1 MSEIQE
7 ATSVDA
13 EAQGGVME
21 GFLIEHKGLV
31 LISDWYMLGT
41 VTALR
46 SGKRL
51 SPDSSGPKD
60 FSKQG
65 FSDQLCGSP
74 WRF

>member
-7 ATSVDA
+7 ATRVDA
-13 EAQGGVME
+13 ERGVVE
-21 GFLIEHKGLV
+21 GFLIEQQGLV

-41 VTALR
+41 ATALR
-46 SGKRL
+46 TGKGRL

-60 FSKQG
+60 FNTQG

-74 WRF
+74 WRL

>member
-7 ATSVDA
+7 ATRVDA
-13 EAQGGVME
+13 ERGVVE
-21 GFLIEHKGLV
+21 GFLIEQQGLV

-41 VTALR
+41 ATALR
-46 SGKRL
+46 NGKGRL

-60 FSKQG
+60 FNTQG

-74 WRF
+74 WRL